1 MQKILFAL
9 CLLFATAVYAQDIEL
24 DVTDTAIGEI
34 PAVYESQ
41 KSPNLPTCNDEQLI
55 AQTIDFLQKYN
66 KENPVD
72 SLYAKRNRALRLRSV
87 RKYEEQTVEGFTSQQ
102 NRAVADKLLM
112 TKINFSMNDSEFR
125 ICKSTSTNAR
135 FSPVYLLIYE
145 NKNGETEVQVM
156 NYLDVQVKDLMFIFK
171 R

>member
-1 MQKILFAL
+1 M
-9 CLLFATAVYAQDIEL
+9 
-24 DVTDTAIGEI
+24 
-34 PAVYESQ
+34 
-41 KSPNLPTCNDEQLI
+41 PTCNDEQLI

-87 RKYEEQTVEGFTSQQ
+87 REYEEQTVEGFTSQQ

-112 TKINFSMNDSEFR
+112 TKINFSMNDGEFR